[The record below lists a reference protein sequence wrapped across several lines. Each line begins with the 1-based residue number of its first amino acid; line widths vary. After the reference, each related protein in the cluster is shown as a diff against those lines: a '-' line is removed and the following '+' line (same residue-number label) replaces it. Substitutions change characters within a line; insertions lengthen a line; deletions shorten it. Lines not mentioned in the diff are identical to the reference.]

1 MAKDAR
7 KPSVILTGI
16 PFDIANAL
24 RPIKA
29 TLDMLTG
36 SVNINNELKGLKP
49 DATNEQIVAKLN
61 EVIRRLNASGGDHV

>member
-7 KPSVILTGI
+7 KPTVTLTGI

-24 RPIKA
+24 RPVKT
-29 TLDMLTG
+29 TLEMLTG
-36 SVNINNELKGLKP
+36 SVNINNELKGLKSN
-49 DATNEQIVAKLN
+49 ATNEQIVAKLN

>member
-7 KPSVILTGI
+7 KPTVTLTGI

-24 RPIKA
+24 RPVKT
-29 TLDMLTG
+29 TLEMLTG
-36 SVNINNELKGLKP
+36 SVNINNELKGLKA